1 MSDAFVTKLA
11 AMARV
16 DPAALTDET
25 PIVPEQW
32 DSVDVL
38 DLIAA
43 IDEVDG
49 VTVAMKEL
57 NRCSTIGELRALI
70 ARAKS
75 EGDVRS

>member
-1 MSDAFVTKLA
+1 MSEQAFVAKLA
-11 AMARV
+11 SLARV

-43 IDEVDG
+43 IDEAHG
-49 VTVAMKEL
+49 VTVALKEL
-57 NRCSTIGELRALI
+57 NRCNTVGELRALI
-70 ARAKS
+70 SRAK
-75 EGDVRS
+75 ECALAT

>member
-11 AMARV
+11 SMARV
-16 DPAALTDET
+16 DPAALTDDT

-49 VTVAMKEL
+49 VTVSMKEL
-57 NRCSTIGELRALI
+57 NRCVSVGELRGLM

-75 EGDVRS
+75 ERDVRS

>member
-1 MSDAFVTKLA
+1 MNDAFVTKLA
-11 AMARV
+11 SMARV
-16 DPAALTDET
+16 DPAALADDA

-49 VTVAMKEL
+49 VTVSMKEL
-57 NRCSTIGELRALI
+57 NRCVTVGELRALI
-70 ARAKS
+70 SRAKS
-75 EGDVRS
+75 ESDVRS

>member
-1 MSDAFVTKLA
+1 MSDDAFVTKLA
-11 AMARV
+11 SMARI
-16 DPAALTDET
+16 DPQALTDDA

-43 IDEVDG
+43 IDDAYG

-57 NRCSTIGELRALI
+57 NRCKTVGELRALI
-70 ARAKS
+70 ARAK
-75 EGDVRS
+75 GAA